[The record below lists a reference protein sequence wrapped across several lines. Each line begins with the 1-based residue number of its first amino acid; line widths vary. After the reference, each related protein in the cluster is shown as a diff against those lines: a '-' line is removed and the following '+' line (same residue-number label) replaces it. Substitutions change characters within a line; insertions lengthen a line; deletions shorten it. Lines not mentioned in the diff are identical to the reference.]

1 MTAPVL
7 DAVQFTAPPLNPS
20 IPGLFAATAWQNDPA
35 NRFLHGVVIRGANY
49 GGDDAAGVWAA
60 PWCAPPLLFDPDADE
75 GEPGSF
81 RKYGERPPIHD
92 RFDPVTVWAYDEC
105 DLTEPSRREVEER
118 AAQILRLE
126 EQPMVER
133 QFAARLLL
141 DAGDPDVADD
151 TGIVTRPNL
160 REAVAY
166 LEGEVAKTNTLAF
179 FHVGAQWVAREFGMF
194 IKSGTSLV
202 SPAGHTWIIGG
213 GYVDGLDNVIVAT
226 SQPFGWRDAPTTR
239 TAIDTRHNLYAA
251 VAERSVTIGYEA
263 LIAAVA
269 IAP

>member
-7 DAVQFTAPPLNPS
+7 DAVQFVAPPLNPS
-20 IPGLFAATAWQNDPA
+20 IPGLFAATDWQNDPD

-49 GGDDAAGVWAA
+49 GGEESAGVWHS
-60 PWCAPPLLFDPDADE
+60 PWCAPPPIDQDE
-75 GEPGSF
+75 
-81 RKYGERPPIHD
+81 RKFGERPDIHD

-118 AAQILRLE
+118 AAQVLRLE

-133 QFAARLLL
+133 EFAARLLL
-141 DAGDPDVADD
+141 DAGDPDVADA
-151 TGIVTRPNL
+151 TGIETRPNIKAAL
-160 REAVAY
+160 SY
-166 LEGEVAKTNTLAF
+166 LEGEIAKTNTLAF
-179 FHVGAQWVAREFGMF
+179 LHVGAQWVAAEFGMF
-194 IKSGTSLV
+194 IKSGTKWV
-202 SPAGHTWIIGG
+202 SPSGHTWIIGG
-213 GYVDGLDNVIVAT
+213 GYVDGLENVIVAT

-239 TAIDTRHNLYAA
+239 TAIDTQHNLYAA